1 MSDRAYMPQSLRQDY
16 ETPDWLF
23 DLLDDEFQFTIDGAA
38 SSYNTKHERYW
49 TKEDNALAQ
58 DWTDETV
65 WINPPFEN
73 KRANRTLSKF
83 VEKAWNETR
92 SVSVKVV
99 MLVPVKSDQRWWH
112 EWAKRCE
119 IRFIKGRIKF
129 DGEEHTHTG
138 PLAVLIFG
146 RDVRPKIGPSIRVPR
161 KR

>member
-1 MSDRAYMPQSLRQDY
+1 MPQSLRQNY
-16 ETPDWLF
+16 ETPDWLY

-38 SSYNTKHERYW
+38 SPHNTKHERYW
-49 TKEDNALAQ
+49 TEEVDALAQ

-73 KRANRTLSKF
+73 TSATRTLSRF

-92 SVSVKVV
+92 SASIKVV
-99 MLVPVKSDQRWWH
+99 MLVPVKSDQQWWT
-112 EWAKRCE
+112 EWAVRCE
-119 IRFIKGRIKF
+119 IRFIQGRVAF
-129 DGEEHTHTG
+129 VGAESSFPG

-146 RDVRPKIGPSIRVPR
+146 CDVRPKIGPSIRVPR